1 MRQKTEAKRQAI
13 LAAAGAVFREQGFE
27 TSSVADIA
35 ARVGGSKAT
44 IYSYFPSKE
53 ALLMEVILSAA
64 ETRSVTVFSEVL
76 ALGDVAVG
84 LRRIGEAH
92 LGFISTAEAVALA
105 RLAITAGER
114 ATLGREFYTRGPL
127 VMIDNLAAFLAA
139 SIAQGKLRPGD
150 PRQMAESMK
159 ALYEAGIVERHLFGD
174 LKGLEG
180 IDLAVHVAQAVD
192 LFLAYYRKA

>member
-13 LAAAGAVFREQGFE
+13 LAAAGAVFREHGFE
-27 TSSVADIA
+27 TSSVSDIA

-76 ALGDVAVG
+76 ALGDVVTG

-92 LGFISTAEAVALA
+92 LSFISTAEAVALA

-114 ATLGREFYTRGPL
+114 STLGREFYTRGPL
-127 VMIDNLAAFLAA
+127 VMIENLAAFLAA
-139 SIAQGKLRPGD
+139 SIARDELRPGD
-150 PRQMAESMK
+150 PRQMAESLK
-159 ALYEAGIVERHLFGD
+159 ALYEAGIVERHLLGD

-180 IDLAVHVAQAVD
+180 VDLAVHAAQAVD
-192 LFLAYYRKA
+192 IFLAYYGKA